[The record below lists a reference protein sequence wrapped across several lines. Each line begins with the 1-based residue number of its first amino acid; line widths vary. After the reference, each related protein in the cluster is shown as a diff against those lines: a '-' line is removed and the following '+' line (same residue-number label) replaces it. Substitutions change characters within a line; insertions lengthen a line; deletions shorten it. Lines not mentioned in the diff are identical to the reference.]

1 MLFMAGD
8 NLFSFPFS
16 FFIFYS
22 FFFFFN
28 KNHLTGRAPGLCC
41 LFVLFDANGRLSSHL
56 LETASESPR
65 SRRQMFCSA
74 PVMNCSC
81 VNFIPSRKSV
91 LRTNRQANRL
101 RNCAVHLH
109 LWDFSQW
116 SIRPKQALLCLPPGL
131 DAQEWHCRVP
141 GSVPGGHG
149 DVGGVCILG
158 DQRQVGVRAATI
170 FAVIK
175 GSRAD
180 PFPLR
185 ESGVPAWRRCR
196 LNCSK
201 VGNSHFSWIRPLNVC
216 PNCHK
221 NETSRKG
228 TVGGFLMS
236 PFPVHHRASSP

>member
-1 MLFMAGD
+1 MTIYFL
-8 NLFSFPFS
+8 FPFPFY
-16 FFIFYS
+16 FFL
-22 FFFFFN
+22 FFKKN
-28 KNHLTGRAPGLCC
+28 KNRLTGRAPGLCC

-116 SIRPKQALLCLPPGL
+116 SLRPKQALLCLPSGL
-131 DAQEWHCRVP
+131 DVQEWHCCVP
-141 GSVPGGHG
+141 GSVPGGHR
-149 DVGGVCILG
+149 DVGRVCVLG
-158 DQRQVGVRAATI
+158 DQRQVGARATTEVLATI
-170 FAVIK
+170 FTMIK

-180 PFPLR
+180 PFPLT
-185 ESGVPAWRRCR
+185 ESEVPAWRRCH

-201 VGNSHFSWIRPLNVC
+201 VGNSHFSWIRPLLVS
-216 PNCHK
+216 PNSHK

-228 TVGGFLMS
+228 TAHTQGRSTIQRVIS
-236 PFPVHHRASSP
+236 